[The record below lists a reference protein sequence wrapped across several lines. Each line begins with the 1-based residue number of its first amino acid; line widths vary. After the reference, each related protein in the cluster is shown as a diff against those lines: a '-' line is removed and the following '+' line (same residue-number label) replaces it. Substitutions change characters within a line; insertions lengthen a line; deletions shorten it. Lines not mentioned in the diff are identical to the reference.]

1 MSRRRKVEKW
11 LNVEPRRILETSSSS
26 SNDGD
31 DESIADSSGCSSIL
45 PSNMSLFT
53 SQLILTAASHSTSIA
68 TQVNEDDLTLQ
79 VKSVATQT
87 TQKVTKKV
95 AKQRKLPKLKELT
108 PSFDF
113 STPKVFRE
121 NNLEILKIFQARVIH
136 SQ

>member
-11 LNVEPRRILETSSSS
+11 LNVKPRRIMETSSSS

-31 DESIADSSGCSSIL
+31 NDSSGCSSIL

-53 SQLILTAASHSTSIA
+53 SQLILTAPSHSISIA
-68 TQVNEDDLTLQ
+68 TQVNEDDLTLR
-79 VKSVATQT
+79 VKNVATQT
-87 TQKVTKKV
+87 TQKTTKEV
-95 AKQRKLPKLKELT
+95 AKQRKLQKLKELT

>member
-1 MSRRRKVEKW
+1 MSHNLNNIIFLKICLMSRRRKVEKW
-11 LNVEPRRILETSSSS
+11 LNVKPRRIMETSSSS
-26 SNDGD
+26 SNDSD
-31 DESIADSSGCSSIL
+31 NDSSGCSSIL

-53 SQLILTAASHSTSIA
+53 SQLILTAQSHSSSIA
-68 TQVNEDDLTLQ
+68 TQVNEDDLTLR

-95 AKQRKLPKLKELT
+95 T

-121 NNLEILKIFQARVIH
+121 NNLEILKIF
-136 SQ
+136 